1 MPLVDDENQLHDSK
15 LSNQFNKHF
24 SGGNSGN
31 IVDIYGN
38 SWYVSQENDFSKFL
52 SLLESNMGIPL
63 GRVFHNSAADSFEII
78 LDSLN
83 SVNFGL
89 FPKRNRQRY
98 ILTMWEIFG
107 WGSFDI
113 KNNTIHSHV
122 NSTIITGFYLATVEF
137 QNQSRYKIQWRQ
149 LTDTLIACELE
160 QLDRALSM
168 PVSLPDMPWA
178 NGIMQTIEANEL
190 LIERKE
196 IGWSIDGK
204 QSCVLPCDLI
214 NRIIFNA
221 GGYVDNVN
229 KSLDN
234 YWLLDGISQ
243 KITSSTK
250 ALLQTCKELFLAT
263 DVYVFL
269 NETNNWNAIIQTH
282 LEPFGL
288 GLVRHESSTRTT
300 DEFVVELTP
309 NAILA
314 IGKITGLWERASG
327 KQSVCSVE
335 LTNTDFRVSIESR
348 LEYN

>member
-15 LSNQFNKHF
+15 LSNQFNNYF
-24 SGGNSGN
+24 SGGSSGS

-38 SWYVSQENDFSKFL
+38 FWYVSQENDFSKFL
-52 SLLESNMGIPL
+52 SLLESNIGIPL
-63 GRVFHNSAADSFEII
+63 GRVFHNSAADSFEVI
-78 LDSLN
+78 LDSLS
-83 SVNFGL
+83 SVSFGL
-89 FPKRNRQRY
+89 FAKRNRQRY
-98 ILTMWEIFG
+98 IQTMWEIFG
-107 WGSFDI
+107 WGNFDVKS
-113 KNNTIHSHV
+113 KNIHSHV
-122 NSTIITGFYLATVEF
+122 NSTIITGFYLATVEY
-137 QNQSRYKIQWRQ
+137 QDQSRYKIQWRQ
-149 LTDTLIACELE
+149 LSDTLIACELE
-160 QLDRALSM
+160 QLDRTLSM
-168 PVSLPDMPWA
+168 PISLPDMPWA
-178 NGIMQTIEANEL
+178 NGITQTSEANQIL
-190 LIERKE
+190 VERKE

-243 KITSSTK
+243 KITSSTR
-250 ALLQTCKELFLAT
+250 ALLETCKELFLAT

-288 GLVRHESSTRTT
+288 GSVRHERSTRTT